1 TAARELHALKAHV
14 RRKYARP
21 RKGESVAQTILRKA
35 REEHADLI
43 VAGNEGRGAIR
54 QWVLGSV
61 AQQLIATADR
71 PVTLVPTRGG
81 REPKPRSR
89 R

>member
-1 TAARELHALKAHV
+1 
-14 RRKYARP
+14 
-21 RKGESVAQTILRKA
+21 VAQTILRKA

-43 VAGNEGRGAIR
+43 VAGNEGQGAIR

-71 PVTLVPTRGG
+71 PVTLVPAR
-81 REPKPRSR
+81 PVR
-89 R
+89 RIRA